1 MLNASVKLLRVPFNG
16 DLYKPTEFLYN
27 SVENTLLQQ
36 QLLLL
41 LLTTQDEHSCLPHLF
56 PSSVCRQVIL
66 KINVFIKCLMINFIF
81 PRSGYAYCPDKGKWK
96 CQKSLA
102 CRWVKGSGCVSTKKD
117 GQKKRA

>member
-36 QLLLL
+36 LLLL
-41 LLTTQDEHSCLPHLF
+41 LLTTQDEDEHSCLPHLS

-66 KINVFIKCLMINFIF
+66 KINVFIKCL
-81 PRSGYAYCPDKGKWK
+81 
-96 CQKSLA
+96 
-102 CRWVKGSGCVSTKKD
+102 
-117 GQKKRA
+117 

>member
-1 MLNASVKLLRVPFNG
+1 MLNASVKLLRVPFIR

-66 KINVFIKCLMINFIF
+66 IDMFVPYEIKGFLM
-81 PRSGYAYCPDKGKWK
+81 
-96 CQKSLA
+96 QTLHL
-102 CRWVKGSGCVSTKKD
+102 
-117 GQKKRA
+117 RAAR

>member
-36 QLLLL
+36 LLLLLLL
-41 LLTTQDEHSCLPHLF
+41 LLTTQDENWCLPHLS

-66 KINVFIKCLMINFIF
+66 IDMFVPYEIKGFLM
-81 PRSGYAYCPDKGKWK
+81 
-96 CQKSLA
+96 QTLHL
-102 CRWVKGSGCVSTKKD
+102 
-117 GQKKRA
+117 RAAR